1 MQQFITHEY
10 ANTEDIVLKE
20 YGRIVQKMAL
30 HLLTLEDRE
39 KRTNLAH
46 QLIYLMKQV
55 HPTYRDMQDINNKIW
70 DDLYIITHFELDVD
84 APYPKPDPKA
94 IGKPPQ
100 TVAYNNNNLKF
111 KHYGRNVELLIEKS
125 LTMTDAEEQKTAIS
139 FIARMMKTFYI
150 TWNKDNVDDKTII
163 NHIDEYTKGK
173 LLFDLNELRETELGR
188 ISASKTN
195 KQTGYKLK
203 TNTTSVTNNTTNTVK
218 TTNTTSN
225 TTNNVNRNKNF
236 KNNTNNTNNTNNNG
250 IKNNRNERND
260 KTR

>member
-10 ANTEDIVLKE
+10 ANTEDIILRE

-30 HLLTLEDRE
+30 HLLTIEDRE
-39 KRTNLAH
+39 KRSNLAIT
-46 QLIYLMKQV
+46 LIDLMKQV

-94 IGKPPQ
+94 VGKPPQ
-100 TVAYNNNNLKF
+100 TVAYNNNNLRF
-111 KHYGRNVELLIEKS
+111 RHYGRNVELLIEKS

-173 LLFDLNELRETELGR
+173 LLFDLNELREAELER

-195 KQTGYKLK
+195 KQTGYNLK
-203 TNTTSVTNNTTNTVK
+203 NN
-218 TTNTTSN
+218 TSN
-225 TTNNVNRNKNF
+225 TTNTTKTNNTTSTTNNNNRSKNF
-236 KNNTNNTNNTNNNG
+236 KNSTNKTTNG

-260 KTR
+260 RTR

>member
-10 ANTEDIVLKE
+10 ANTEDIILRE

-30 HLLTLEDRE
+30 HLLTIEDRE
-39 KRTNLAH
+39 KRSNLAIT
-46 QLIYLMKQV
+46 LIDLMKQV

-94 IGKPPQ
+94 VGKPPQ
-100 TVAYNNNNLKF
+100 TVAYNNNNLRF
-111 KHYGRNVELLIEKS
+111 RHYGRNVELLIEKS

-173 LLFDLNELRETELGR
+173 LLFDLNELREAELER

-195 KQTGYKLK
+195 KQTGYNLKNNVSNTTK
-203 TNTTSVTNNTTNTVK
+203 TNTTKTN
-218 TTNTTSN
+218 N

-236 KNNTNNTNNTNNNG
+236 KNNTTNNTTTNGIKTNG
-250 IKNNRNERND
+250 IKNNNNRNERTD
-260 KTR
+260 RTR

>member
-10 ANTEDIVLKE
+10 ANTEDIILRE

-30 HLLTLEDRE
+30 HLLTIEDRE
-39 KRTNLAH
+39 KRTNLAIT
-46 QLIYLMKQV
+46 LIDLMKQV

-94 IGKPPQ
+94 VGKPPQ
-100 TVAYNNNNLKF
+100 TVAYNNNNLRF

-163 NHIDEYTKGK
+163 NHIDDYTKGK
-173 LLFDLNELRETELGR
+173 LLFDLNELREAELER

-203 TNTTSVTNNTTNTVK
+203 TNTSNTTTTTNTTKTNNTT
-218 TTNTTSN
+218 S
-225 TTNNVNRNKNF
+225 TNNNNRNKNF
-236 KNNTNNTNNTNNNG
+236 KNNTNKTTNG

-260 KTR
+260 RTR

>member
-10 ANTEDIVLKE
+10 ANTEDIILRE

-30 HLLTLEDRE
+30 HLLSIDDRE

-46 QLIYLMKQV
+46 TLIDLMKQV

-94 IGKPPQ
+94 VGKPPQ
-100 TVAYNNNNLKF
+100 IVAYNNNNLRF

-125 LTMTDAEEQKTAIS
+125 LTMTNAEEQKTAIA

-173 LLFDLNELRETELGR
+173 LLFDLNELREAELER

-195 KQTGYKLK
+195 KQTGYKLNTK
-203 TNTTSVTNNTTNTVK
+203 TTNTTNNTTNTTNNTK
-218 TTNTTSN
+218 TTN

-236 KNNTNNTNNTNNNG
+236 KNNTNNTTNG
-250 IKNNRNERND
+250 IKNNRNDRNERND
-260 KTR
+260 RTR